1 MNEKRWSPGERLDKM
16 EEIIGGAVNSIAAL
30 TENAQARM
38 PFYVETHATQNF
50 TGTTSG
56 KTYSIT
62 AQPLAQQLVRV
73 TGLVAIAQGSTTIE
87 LASATFQF
95 GNDLLLPLL
104 DVGSASVFS
113 LSLILTACS
122 RMLDSQSQKSLT
134 LSAVVG
140 DTGTL
145 QLALWIYGEQM
156 PATGMVS

>member
-38 PFYVETHATQNF
+38 LFYVESHAQQNF
-50 TGTTSG
+50 AVTSG
-56 KTYSIT
+56 NTYSL
-62 AQPLAQQLVRV
+62 AVQPLAQQLVRV
-73 TGLVAIAQGSTTIE
+73 TGLVAIAQGSTVKV
-87 LASATFQF
+87 LASATLQL

-104 DVGSASVFS
+104 DIGSVSAFG
-113 LSLILTACS
+113 LSFFLMNCS
-122 RMLDSQSQKSLT
+122 RMPDSHSQKQLQ
-134 LSAVVG
+134 LNVVSG

-145 QLALWIYGEQM
+145 QMVLWVYGEQM